1 MACDIT
7 VADETAVFGEPE
19 LRFGAGIVVMLL
31 PWMVG
36 PKRAKEIILL
46 GLDNISAQEAAQIGL
61 VNRVVP
67 KGKDL
72 ETALSIASRLS
83 RIDQPLMAQT
93 KQAINQA
100 YAIMGME
107 QALEA
112 ALEIDI
118 QIEGKGMPTKARFL
132 QIVRD
137 QGLRAAIAWRDS
149 LTDEN

>member
-1 MACDIT
+1 M
-7 VADETAVFGEPE
+7 
-19 LRFGAGIVVMLL
+19 
-31 PWMVG
+31 
-36 PKRAKEIILL
+36 
-46 GLDNISAQEAAQIGL
+46 
-61 VNRVVP
+61 
-67 KGKDL
+67 
-72 ETALSIASRLS
+72 SIASRLS

>member
-1 MACDIT
+1 
-7 VADETAVFGEPE
+7 
-19 LRFGAGIVVMLL
+19 MLL

-61 VNRVVP
+61 VNRVVA

-72 ETALSIASRLS
+72 ETALSIASKLS
-83 RIDQPLMAQT
+83 KIDQPLMAQT

-112 ALEIDI
+112 ALEVDI
-118 QIEGKGMPTKARFL
+118 QIEGEGMPTKARFL
-132 QIVRD
+132 QIARD
-137 QGLRAAIAWRDS
+137 HGLRAAIAWRDS
-149 LTDEN
+149 LTDEI